1 MDEASGTTAGGAA
14 AAQPELP
21 GEEAGARQL
30 QEKRCVIARCM
41 DDIDDMCNCD
51 EF

>member
-21 GEEAGARQL
+21 DEEAGARQL
-30 QEKRCVIARCM
+30 QEKREAL
-41 DDIDDMCNCD
+41 CD
-51 EF
+51 CEVYGRH

>member
-21 GEEAGARQL
+21 DEEAGARQL
-30 QEKRCVIARCM
+30 QEKRCGIARCM